1 MATSLNPNDV
11 LIGTAE
17 GPGIYMAPVGTA
29 APTDSTTVLPAT
41 WSTLGYLSE
50 DGVTLSQD
58 TTSADIIPWQGRS
71 PVRSMITARE
81 LAMEMTMIEFNQQ
94 NLAVYFGMPVTTGV
108 PASTWALDVISTA
121 PTQVYSFVIDVADLD
136 VKLRYYIPRGSLSD
150 AGDLVV
156 TDSGAMALPITM
168 KCLDDN
174 GTLLSI
180 MYTDGSATG
189 LTTRSVTTTT
199 KAPSA

>member
-1 MATSLNPNDV
+1 MATALNPNDV

-29 APTDSTTVLPAT
+29 PPTDSTTALPAT

-81 LAMEMTMIEFNQQ
+81 LAMEMVMIEFNQQ
-94 NLAVYFGMPVTTGV
+94 NLAVYFGMPVNTGV
-108 PASTWALDVISTA
+108 PTSTWALDVISTA
-121 PTQVYSFVIDVADLD
+121 PTQVYSFVIDVSDLN

-150 AGDLVV
+150 AGDLVI

-180 MYTDGSATG
+180 MYTTDGDEGVALKQVKTTVSSA
-189 LTTRSVTTTT
+189 
-199 KAPSA
+199 